1 MSLIQEITV
10 DLVPSFIQMPVVYCS
25 QYDDN
30 IRQVSL
36 TVMDNG
42 TAFNVTSYD
51 IYIEGTKPDKHGF
64 SYPLSE
70 VGTASGNN
78 VTFSIQLQMC
88 AVPGMTRMELVLR
101 SGDNRVG
108 TANFMLAVERAGLQD
123 DTNTSDSELAPY
135 IDGAQAA
142 MRRAEAAADEAED
155 HVEDAE
161 AWAIGKRNGQDVES
175 DDETYHNNSKYYAD
189 QVADEVT
196 GFQAEIDALDDRID
210 GINLSYY
217 ETTNPITHAKTEVGI
232 SLAKDGQYSDVAIW
246 GTNST
251 IPEATTSKNGWMS
264 AQDKTDLSN
273 AKSNITT
280 LQNKV
285 STLEGEMDT
294 AQDDLSDLLSAFE
307 QLPTSIQPDMTVGS
321 LMSEEYTEEK
331 MPYLYRV
338 SGGGIEVGKV
348 EADEIVGGTIAWNQ
362 MIERYRSTA
371 TVNGITFT
379 NNGDSI
385 SISGTITTAF
395 SYNTIP
401 LTPEVPMK
409 RDGTK
414 YLILL
419 SQRLPHKVG
428 ISGFGTFYTLNSDGF
443 IWTNTAGGTWNGS
456 IAFINTEVGQ
466 TFNVSNLRFSMINL
480 TQLFGTTIADHLY
493 SLEQST
499 TGAGVAWFRKLF
511 PKDYYE
517 YNAGELLSVSG
528 LQSHD
533 MVGFNLFNADAVTP
547 NAWLSTST
555 GLIEISPSTAGYCV
569 SDYIRVFKGQTVH
582 IPGLG
587 SVRRWFYDMDK
598 NPSVYMQSAL
608 AQLYTPLSDGY
619 IRVTIKKDEYPL
631 DTICINL
638 SSDKNGTYEPYKSY
652 TYPLDS
658 SLILRGIPE
667 LDASNNLYYDGD
679 VYSADGKV
687 TRKYGVITLSGG
699 SEATYVK
706 NGASAITSRAF
717 VNITGKAFGY
727 SNFIS
732 DKFIVGVVGDVPYSA
747 KGRPALS
754 GIEFYL
760 PPTVEQD
767 DNAIKAWFASNP
779 TTVVYELATPTEETA
794 EPYEEYQHVIDGGT
808 EEYVSTGIVPVGH
821 ITKYYGDIGSKVDK
835 LPSDFSNI
843 IAPTETGFKA
853 TRAYTVNELIIID
866 NVLYK
871 VTASIA
877 SGATITPNTNVQ
889 QTTLSALIKALSA

>member
-307 QLPTSIQPDMTVGS
+307 ELPTSIQPDMTVGS

-679 VYSADGKV
+679 VYSADGSV
-687 TRKYGVITLSGG
+687 QRKYAVVDLGTLTWGYDSNGFMYTNMLASSIKSPSASSALANIISTIPVNTAYKIYNGENGIGVHS
-699 SEATYVK
+699 
-706 NGASAITSRAF
+706 NGNVRIRIDNMGTDASAFKTAM
-717 VNITGKAFGY
+717 
-727 SNFIS
+727 
-732 DKFIVGVVGDVPYSA
+732 
-747 KGRPALS
+747 S
-754 GIEFYL
+754 GTYL
-760 PPTVEQD
+760 
-767 DNAIKAWFASNP
+767 
-779 TTVVYELATPTEETA
+779 VYELATPTTETA

>member
-294 AQDDLSDLLSAFE
+294 AQDDLSDLLSAISDLQENTEIGLFGAKWDR
-307 QLPTSIQPDMTVGS
+307 LTNRLTRLYGAKGITTDTSNFGHFGSINANYDNPFDNIYPWSDMFVCDVDLT
-321 LMSEEYTEEK
+321 
-331 MPYLYRV
+331 LYRTGTNSLKDCVTAVYGDPDFTYEGDADTFVGRYRPKFWYKAEEDADGNVYYYV
-338 SGGGIEVGKV
+338 S
-348 EADEIVGGTIAWNQ
+348 Q
-362 MIERYRSTA
+362 IEREGFAFSDEAIDGVGFCVDAGNNKEISGAGIPHTNIAVSTIHSRAKSSGFTLRDIFAVDAITTLYLVEYANWNSQQAIGDGCSSCYRQNA
-371 TVNGITFT
+371 EDVIANVAT
-379 NNGDSI
+379 NNGVTTFTVPYVSALVNLLVTG
-385 SISGTITTAF
+385 SQLSFGASSGSTTYKAIVTEA
-395 SYNTIP
+395 SN
-401 LTPEVPMK
+401 
-409 RDGTK
+409 DGTNFTVS
-414 YLILL
+414 LDREIAITNGMIMSVHGFSSCEFNLL
-419 SQRLPHKVG
+419 SESVG
-428 ISGFGTFYTLNSDGF
+428 NASGYIGQNGRANAYYRGSIMYANRYQYTLG
-443 IWTNTAGGTWNGS
+443 IYRQAQTNHLW
-456 IAFINTEVGQ
+456 
-466 TFNVSNLRFSMINL
+466 
-480 TQLFGTTIADHLY
+480 IADEVDPDDYDALNTSVH
-493 SLEQST
+493 T
-499 TGAGVAWFRKLF
+499 DTGVALPDVSAAWLTVGG
-511 PKDYYE
+511 
-517 YNAGELLSVSG
+517 NAQRVTG
-528 LQSHD
+528 LQSFLAT
-533 MVGFNLFNADAVTP
+533 GTSSGS
-547 NAWLSTST
+547 STSPV
-555 GLIEISPSTAGYCV
+555 GDQQYVPAITAGNTILLFGCLAGGGWYC
-569 SDYIRVFKGQTVH
+569 
-582 IPGLG
+582 GLAG
-587 SVRRWFYDMDK
+587 GIWDNSSGTSYWNSSAAPLLK
-598 NPSVYMQSAL
+598 NPL
-608 AQLYTPLSDGY
+608 
-619 IRVTIKKDEYPL
+619 
-631 DTICINL
+631 
-638 SSDKNGTYEPYKSY
+638 
-652 TYPLDS
+652 
-658 SLILRGIPE
+658 
-667 LDASNNLYYDGD
+667 
-679 VYSADGKV
+679 
-687 TRKYGVITLSGG
+687 
-699 SEATYVK
+699 
-706 NGASAITSRAF
+706 
-717 VNITGKAFGY
+717 
-727 SNFIS
+727 
-732 DKFIVGVVGDVPYSA
+732 
-747 KGRPALS
+747 
-754 GIEFYL
+754 
-760 PPTVEQD
+760 
-767 DNAIKAWFASNP
+767 
-779 TTVVYELATPTEETA
+779 
-794 EPYEEYQHVIDGGT
+794 
-808 EEYVSTGIVPVGH
+808 
-821 ITKYYGDIGSKVDK
+821 
-835 LPSDFSNI
+835 
-843 IAPTETGFKA
+843 
-853 TRAYTVNELIIID
+853 
-866 NVLYK
+866 
-871 VTASIA
+871 
-877 SGATITPNTNVQ
+877 
-889 QTTLSALIKALSA
+889 